1 MGTTEMILVALGVI
15 LLLGLGLLAGRH
27 LAVRGSAV
35 SESSLHLMQQQVE
48 GLRGQLQESLRVVSS
63 ELSTQVNHLKE
74 SVSQRLAENV
84 QVAQSSGQQVGEGI
98 HRALDAVGDVRQQLG
113 RLEEASHRIFD
124 VGKNISTLQE
134 LLQAPQFR
142 GGFGEFLL
150 EDLLARLFPK
160 AFYATQFTFASG
172 ERVDAVL
179 TVGPGRIPIDSKF
192 PMESF
197 RRAAEAARESPE
209 TEARQALRRFRA
221 DIRKHIDEMARKYVH
236 PKENI
241 YDFALMYIPAE
252 NVYYETIVRDENWG
266 EEGSLFEYAASRRV
280 IPVSPNTLYAY
291 FQVILIGLRG
301 LQVEQSARK
310 ILAGLGHLQ
319 KELEKMGESF
329 DKAGSQLQHARN
341 NYEEARQRLA
351 DFSRQL
357 ALLSELPGSNDPAV
371 MVASSINESQ
381 D

>member
-1 MGTTEMILVALGVI
+1 MGSTEMILIVLGEI
-15 LLLGLGLLAGRH
+15 LLLGLGLLAGRY
-27 LAVRGSAV
+27 LAVRGSAAP
-35 SESSLHLMQQQVE
+35 ESSLHLMQQQME

-63 ELSTQVNHLKE
+63 ELSTQVNHLNE

-84 QVAQSSGQQVGEGI
+84 QVAQRSGQQVGEGI
-98 HRALDAVGDVRQQLG
+98 HRALGAVSDVRQQLG
-113 RLEEASHRIFD
+113 RLEEASLRIFD
-124 VGKNISTLQE
+124 VGRNISTLQE

-160 AFYATQFTFASG
+160 AFFATQFTFESG

-197 RRAAEAARESPE
+197 RRAIEAARESPE
-209 TEARQALRRFRA
+209 TEVRQAFRRFRS
-221 DIRKHIDEMARKYVH
+221 DIRKHIDEVARKYIR

-266 EEGSLFEYAASRRV
+266 EEGSLFEYATSR
-280 IPVSPNTLYAY
+280 
-291 FQVILIGLRG
+291 G
-301 LQVEQSARK
+301 
-310 ILAGLGHLQ
+310 
-319 KELEKMGESF
+319 
-329 DKAGSQLQHARN
+329 GSSLFRRIH
-341 NYEEARQRLA
+341 
-351 DFSRQL
+351 FTPISR
-357 ALLSELPGSNDPAV
+357 
-371 MVASSINESQ
+371 
-381 D
+381 